1 MTDDP
6 PRTRNTAPAGD
17 DSYVLTAG
25 LAERGRHRAE
35 LVHGSTAKITTE
47 IQRLL
52 RSRMR
57 AGALTIAIALTL
69 WLLRD
74 IYEGFVYMA
83 WVRVGL
89 ILFYAV
95 SAALLY
101 SERKMGLRQL
111 RVFEVGL
118 FSIVALWF
126 AADRYHFTWEAA
138 TDGDTAALIFAVAF
152 SVMIYFA
159 FLIAYAIFVPNTW
172 KRALLATGLMAL
184 VPIAVIEAL
193 RVRQIEAYSFVR
205 ETLTFAQ
212 MTSMVLILLVGVFIA
227 TLGTH
232 RINTLRREVFEA
244 KQVGQYQLTKRIGSG
259 GMGEVWEARHGL
271 LARPAAIKLIR
282 PEIVDALN
290 PEGAQGT
297 FSSFEQEARATALL
311 RSTHTVEVYDFGVT
325 DDGTFY
331 YVMEMLDGLDFDSL
345 VNRFGPVP
353 PARAVYL
360 LRQACESL
368 ADAHEHGLIHRDVKP
383 ANLFTCHMGREFDF
397 VKILDFGLVKV
408 WQDGRHGDDTAQ
420 ATPRLRDA
428 AGTPAYLAPEVARG
442 RPGVDERTDIYSL
455 ACVGYWLLSGQQVF
469 QGGSASDIVAQHLR
483 EPPVPLSSR
492 CEQPIPAGLEAVI
505 MRCLEK
511 DPAARPASMV
521 ELSDLLAACDLE
533 DSWSAEDARQWW
545 AQHLVAADRV

>member
-1 MTDDP
+1 MIDDAP
-6 PRTRNTAPAGD
+6 GTRKAAPGED

-25 LAERGRHRAE
+25 LSQRGKHRAE
-35 LVHGSTAKITTE
+35 LVLDSTAKITTD

-57 AGALTIAIALTL
+57 AGALTIAIALIL
-69 WLLRD
+69 WHVRD

-83 WVRVGL
+83 WIRVGL
-89 ILFYAV
+89 IAFYGA

-101 SERKMGLRQL
+101 SQREMSLRQL
-111 RVFEVGL
+111 RALEIGL

-126 AADRYHFTWEAA
+126 TADRYHFTLEAA
-138 TDGDTAALIFAVAF
+138 TDRDAAAVIFAVAF
-152 SVMIYFA
+152 SAMIYFS

-184 VPIAVIEAL
+184 VPVAVIESL
-193 RVRQIEAYSFVR
+193 RIRQFEAYSFVR

-212 MTSMVLILLVGVFIA
+212 MTSMGLILLVGVFIA

-244 KQVGQYQLTKRIGSG
+244 KQLGQYQLTRKLGSG

-290 PEGAQGT
+290 PESAQGT

-325 DDGTFY
+325 EDGTFY

-383 ANLFTCHMGREFDF
+383 ANLFTCHMGLDFDF

-408 WQDGRHGDDTAQ
+408 WRDDSVDEGI
-420 ATPRLRDA
+420 PRLRDA

-442 RPGVDERTDIYSL
+442 RPGGTR
-455 ACVGYWLLSGQQVF
+455 
-469 QGGSASDIVAQHLR
+469 R
-483 EPPVPLSSR
+483 
-492 CEQPIPAGLEAVI
+492 
-505 MRCLEK
+505 
-511 DPAARPASMV
+511 ARPPTWHPRWPGVAPAS
-521 ELSDLLAACDLE
+521 LSAPTFTLSPA
-533 DSWSAEDARQWW
+533 SATGC
-545 AQHLVAADRV
+545 

>member
-1 MTDDP
+1 MKPDTP
-6 PRTRNTAPAGD
+6 KPRGAAA
-17 DSYVLTAG
+17 DSYVLTADLSG
-25 LAERGRHRAE
+25 RGRRRAE
-35 LVHGSTAKITTE
+35 LVHVGTAKITGE

-57 AGALTIAIALTL
+57 AGALTIAIALSL
-69 WLLRD
+69 WLVRD
-74 IYEGFVYMA
+74 IYEGYVYMA
-83 WVRVGL
+83 WIRVGL
-89 ILFYAV
+89 IAFYSL

-101 SERKMGLRQL
+101 SQWEMSLRQL
-111 RVFEVGL
+111 RGLEVGL
-118 FSIVALWF
+118 FTIVAMWF

-172 KRALLATGLMAL
+172 RRALLATGIMAL

-193 RVRQIEAYSFVR
+193 RVREFEAYSFVR

-212 MTSMVLILLVGVFIA
+212 MTSMGLMLVVGVFIA

-232 RINTLRREVFEA
+232 RINALRREVFEA
-244 KQVGQYQLTKRIGSG
+244 KQLGQYQLTTKIGSG
-259 GMGEVWEARHGL
+259 GMGEVWEAKHGL

-290 PEGAQGT
+290 PDGAQGT
-297 FSSFEQEARATALL
+297 FSSFEREAQATALL
-311 RSTHTVEVYDFGVT
+311 RSPHTVEVYDFGVT
-325 DDGTFY
+325 EDGTFY
-331 YVMEMLDGLDFDSL
+331 YVMELLDGLDFDSL

-368 ADAHEHGLIHRDVKP
+368 ADAHEQGLIHRDVKP
-383 ANLFTCHMGREFDF
+383 ANIFACHIGVQFDF

-408 WQDGRHGDDTAQ
+408 WQDEPAGEGAEHR
-420 ATPRLRDA
+420 TPRLRDA

-442 RPGVDERTDIYSL
+442 RPEVDERTDIYSL
-455 ACVGYWLLSGQQVF
+455 GCVGYWLLAGQQVF
-469 QGGSASDIVAQHLR
+469 EGASASDIVAQQLR
-483 EPPVPLSSR
+483 EPPVRLSKR
-492 CEQPIPAGLEAVI
+492 AEQPIPASLEAVI
-505 MRCLEK
+505 MRCLKKAPDE
-511 DPAARPASMV
+511 RPSSMI
-521 ELSDLLAACDLE
+521 ELSELLAACDVGA
-533 DSWSAEDARQWW
+533 SWTTEDARLWW
-545 AQHLVAADRV
+545 AEHMSTPNEG

>member
-1 MTDDP
+1 MAVAMIDDP
-6 PRTRNTAPAGD
+6 PSTQKARRGED
-17 DSYVLTAG
+17 DPYILTAG
-25 LAERGRHRAE
+25 ASQRGRHRAE
-35 LVHGSTAKITTE
+35 LVHGTAKITGE
-47 IQRLL
+47 IKRVL

-69 WLLRD
+69 WLMRD

-95 SAALLY
+95 SAGMLY
-101 SERKMGLRQL
+101 SEREMSLRQL
-111 RVFEVGL
+111 RAFEFGL

-138 TDGDTAALIFAVAF
+138 TDGDTPALIFAVAF

-193 RVRQIEAYSFVR
+193 RVRQFEAYSFVR

-212 MTSMVLILLVGVFIA
+212 MTSLALILLVGVFMA

-244 KQVGQYQLTKRIGSG
+244 KQVGQYELTKKIGSG

-282 PEIVDALN
+282 PEIVGALN
-290 PEGAQGT
+290 PESAQGT

-325 DDGTFY
+325 EDGTFY

-345 VNRFGPVP
+345 VSRFGPVP

-383 ANLFTCHMGREFDF
+383 ANLFTCHMGRDFDF
-397 VKILDFGLVKV
+397 VKILDFGLVRA
-408 WQDGRHGDDTAQ
+408 WQDDNAEER
-420 ATPRLRDA
+420 TPRLSEA

-442 RPGVDERTDIYSL
+442 RPDVTERTDIYSL

-469 QGGSASDIVAQHLR
+469 QGSSASDIVAQHLR
-483 EPPVPLSSR
+483 EPPPPPSSR
-492 CEQPIPAGLEAVI
+492 CDKPIPAALEAII

-521 ELSDLLAACDLE
+521 ELSDLLAACDLGE
-533 DSWSAEDARQWW
+533 SWTAEDAREWW
-545 AQHLVAADRV
+545 AQHLEAGDDG